1 MDSNLIES
9 TVVKISDFAKE
20 LKLEVVYEGSGEMNL
35 TTFNVNRPGLQ
46 LAGYFDY
53 FGENRV
59 QVMGNAEMYY
69 YNEKPDNDKTM
80 VMDML
85 MSNSIPCVIV
95 CRDLEISD
103 IFLDSFKNNNVPLL
117 RTYMETTAF
126 INNLIIYLN
135 NVLAPKTTKHGVLV
149 DVFGV
154 GVLLTGKSGIGKSE
168 TALELIKR
176 GHRLVSDDAVII
188 RNVQNSLIGTSPEII
203 RHFMEIRGIGIMD
216 VQRSYGVRATADE
229 KHIDLVVEMEHWDS
243 NKNYDRL
250 GGNTLFEEILGVYVP
265 KIVLPITPGRNL
277 PIILEA
283 AATTHAL
290 RLSGYDAANI
300 LIEKSMGKK

>member
-1 MDSNLIES
+1 MDSKLIEG
-9 TVVKISDFAKE
+9 VNVKTADFAKE
-20 LKLEVVYEGSGEMNL
+20 LKLEIVFEGNGEMKL

-69 YNEKPDNDKTM
+69 YNEKPEEDKTM
-80 VMDML
+80 IMDML
-85 MSNSIPCVIV
+85 MANAIPCFIV
-95 CRDLEISD
+95 CRDMAISEV
-103 IFLDSFKNNNVPLL
+103 LLSAFKRNNVPLF
-117 RTYMETTAF
+117 RTHMETTAF
-126 INNLIIYLN
+126 INNLILYLN
-135 NVLAPKTTKHGVLV
+135 NILAPRTTLHGVLV

-168 TALELIKR
+168 TALELVKR
-176 GHRLVSDDAVII
+176 GHRLVADDAVIV

-216 VQRSYGVRATADE
+216 VKRSYGVRAIADE
-229 KHIDLVVEMEHWDS
+229 KHINLVVEMEHWDS

-250 GGNTLFEEILGVYVP
+250 GGAQLFEDILGVYVP

-283 AATTHAL
+283 AATTHTL